1 MTQSIIGTPNND
13 ILTSDSDTTF
23 MHGLEGDDVITYLN
37 ESYAELHGAS
47 GDDNIYVIV
56 PGLYVMGGTGH
67 DKLSFIYSTSGV
79 DIDQYNR
86 LDTSDMDFDGVEG
99 IEEIELSQFND
110 WLRADEEVQIV
121 RGMGGDD
128 YLLGFGQ
135 LLYDGGDGNDTI
147 ANAGVFQGN
156 DTYLLDM
163 TDTSRF
169 ISIENA
175 DGTIRKDLM
184 YGDEGN
190 NTLNGLSGDDVIEG
204 RGGADILDGGEGID
218 TLSYSGSATAVAID
232 LELDIMLGGDAEG
245 DHVSGFEIIRG
256 SAHSD
261 VLRGGNTTNNHIS
274 AIYGEDGDDILRPT
288 GSGIILNGGNG
299 KDIVSHS
306 LWTSGVVVDMT
317 ASGGTGNTYIA
328 IEQVNGSQYSDQIS
342 GTSSPETFIG
352 FAGDDIL
359 RGRGGADLLDGR
371 GGTDIATYSDS
382 AEAVRIDLG
391 IGLGSGGDAEG
402 DRLISI
408 ENVNGSAFND
418 TLEGDGGANHFI
430 GFAGDD
436 TLRGRGGAD
445 ILDGRDGI
453 DVATYST
460 STTGVHIDLALGQG
474 FGGEAE
480 GDRLISIEI
489 VNGSMHDDTLEG
501 GADDDT
507 LRGFDGNDILR
518 GRGGADVLDGRT
530 GSDIATYSDSNAAV
544 QVDLA
549 YGTGTGGHAQ
559 GDQLIS
565 VEGVNGSAFDDVLQ
579 GSLSSDALRGFDG
592 NDTLRGR
599 DGNDILDGRNG
610 KDVIVGG
617 HGADLLLGGAGA
629 DRFVYSSITES
640 TKTLSGRD
648 TILDFSHT
656 QGDRIDL
663 SPVDA
668 NVTLSGN
675 QTFTFIGTAAY
686 SGTAGQV
693 RYAIT
698 AEGTIVY
705 ADTDGDRI
713 SDMTILLNGNH
724 ALTAADFA
732 L

>member
-1 MTQSIIGTPNND
+1 ME
-13 ILTSDSDTTF
+13 
-23 MHGLEGDDVITYLN
+23 GLAGNDVITFGNDDGLVY
-37 ESYAELHGAS
+37 GGD
-47 GDDNIYVIV
+47 GDDIIYLPLGYITTMDGGDGYDIISCEDSTTAITLHYD
-56 PGLYVMGGTGH
+56 PAGLQ
-67 DKLSFIYSTSGV
+67 YSENDLTAS
-79 DIDQYNR
+79 
-86 LDTSDMDFDGVEG
+86 
-99 IEEIELSQFND
+99 IEEIRYTDFDD
-110 WLRADEEVQIV
+110 WISAPKTVQVLR
-121 RGMGGDD
+121 GGGGDD
-128 YLLGFGQ
+128 YFRARGQ
-135 LLYDGGDGNDTI
+135 RLYDGGEGNDTI
-147 ANAGVFQGN
+147 AFAGIQTLDYG
-156 DTYLLDM
+156 DWYL
-163 TDTSRF
+163 TDLSDPSRF
-169 ISIENA
+169 ISVENVMGVNYIKDWIIGSA
-175 DGTIRKDLM
+175 D
-184 YGDEGN
+184 N
-190 NTLNGLSGDDVIEG
+190 NVLQGLSGDDVIEG
-204 RGGADILDGGEGID
+204 GAGADTMAGGAGRD
-218 TLSYSGSATAVAID
+218 TLSYAGSESAVYVD
-232 LELDIMLGGDAEG
+232 LAERVFTGGDANG
-245 DHVSGFEIIRG
+245 DWASGFEILRG
-256 SAHSD
+256 SDYNDMLGEVRSS
-261 VLRGGNTTNNHIS
+261 TNWIS
-274 AIYGEDGDDILRPT
+274 EIYGGGGDDILRPVSMT
-288 GSGIILNGGNG
+288 IMLDGGE
-299 KDIVSHS
+299 DWDTVSYS
-306 LWTSGVVVDMT
+306 RWTSGVIVDM
-317 ASGGTGNTYIA
+317 AESFSKYIN
-328 IEQVNGSQYSDQIS
+328 IEQINGTAYSDQLN
-342 GTSSPETFIG
+342 GTNAVETFLG

-724 ALTAADFA
+724 ALTAADFV